1 MEIEKL
7 LRSPNIAEEMDSEE
21 LSSLGFK
28 LFDEVNLDLTS
39 RLEWEER
46 NEKAN
51 KLALQVVD
59 KKTFPWPGASN
70 VKFPLITI
78 AAMQYHS
85 RAYPSLISNNEVV
98 KCKVYGKDDDGEM
111 HKRADRI
118 SRHMTY
124 QVMEEDEGWEE
135 NTDKTLLVQSI
146 AGTAIK
152 KSYFDPIKG
161 HNVSELVLPNDFI
174 VNYYTKSIPE
184 SPRVTQRILLSSNE
198 LHERQVRGVF
208 LKITDDTQPTQTQQ
222 SMLTQAR
229 EDAQG
234 VHVQSVDPD
243 TPYEFFEIHCWI
255 DLDEDG
261 YKEPYIVYLRRDT
274 GKIYRIVARYFD
286 DSIEYRDGK
295 IVRINPE
302 QYFTK
307 YGFIPSPDGGF
318 YDLGF
323 GTLLGPLNDSINTVV
338 NQLIDAG
345 TMSNTGG
352 GFLGRGVKI
361 KGGDYTFKPQEW
373 KRVDSTGDD
382 LRANIFPL
390 PVREPSGVLFQL
402 LQLLINYGERIA
414 GATDIMTGVSPG
426 QNTPAE
432 TSRNV
437 VEQGMKV
444 FNGIYKRT
452 WRAMKEEFQKLYR
465 LNQLYLPAEPIEFEY
480 NNELSFVLP
489 DDYNMDMKL
498 VKPAADPNVVSD
510 SQRLMQAQA
519 VVQMATTTPG
529 FNMYEVQKRYLDA
542 LKVSGIDQ
550 ILPDPKGPNAIPP
563 APNPKMVIEQMKT
576 QERQMNHQLKFKLGM
591 MKLMQEAELTQAKIT
606 ELQAKAVLELEK
618 ADGVKNGHAIAMIE
632 AQIGAK
638 RARMEG
644 IIRSIELMRE
654 IEKEKADDR
663 QGISGMENPP
673 SDTGVSGSY
682 PQG

>member
-1 MEIEKL
+1 
-7 LRSPNIAEEMDSEE
+7 MDSEE
-21 LSSLGFK
+21 LSSLGFR
-28 LFDEVNLDLTS
+28 LMDEINLDLTS
-39 RLEWEER
+39 RLDWEER
-46 NEKAN
+46 NEKAS
-51 KLALQVVD
+51 KLALQVVER
-59 KKTFPWPGASN
+59 KTFPWPGASN

-85 RAYPSLISNNEVV
+85 RAYPALISNNEVV

-135 NTDKTLLVQSI
+135 NTDKTLLVQAI

-152 KSYFDPIKG
+152 KSYFDPVKG

-174 VNYYTKSIPE
+174 VNYYTKSIAE
-184 SPRVTQRILLSSNE
+184 SPRVSHRILLSSND

-208 LKITDDTQPTQTQQ
+208 LKVEDEVQPSLPNV
-222 SMLTQAR
+222 SMLTQAK

-234 VHVQSVDPD
+234 VRQQSGDPD
-243 TPYEFFEIHCWI
+243 TPYEFFETHFWH
-255 DLDEDG
+255 DFDEDG
-261 YKEPYIVYLRRDT
+261 YKEPYIAYIRRDT
-274 GKIYRIVARYFD
+274 GKIYRIVARYFE
-286 DSIEYRDGK
+286 DSIEYHNGE
-295 IVRINPE
+295 IIRIKPE

-307 YGFIPSPDGGF
+307 YGFVPSPDGGF

-323 GTLLGPLNDSINTVV
+323 GVLLGPTNDSVNTIV

-345 TMSNTGG
+345 TMSVTGG

-361 KGGDYTFKPQEW
+361 KGGDYTFKPHEW

-390 PVREPSGVLFQL
+390 PIREPNGVSFQL

-414 GATDIMTGVSPG
+414 GATDMMTGVSPG

-465 LNQLYLPAEPIEFEY
+465 LNQLYLPSEPVEFEY
-480 NNELSFVLP
+480 NNELQFVLP
-489 DDYNMDMKL
+489 DDYSMDMKL

-510 SQRLMQAQA
+510 SQRQMQAQA
-519 VVQMATTTPG
+519 VLQLAQSSGG

-542 LKVSGIDQ
+542 LKVNAIDQ
-550 ILPDPKGPNAIPP
+550 ILPDPKGPNAIKPGP
-563 APNPKMVIEQMKT
+563 SEKMQIEKMKND
-576 QERQMNHQLKFKLGM
+576 ERQMNHQLKFKLGIA
-591 MKLMQEAELTQAKIT
+591 KLMQEAELQQAKIT
-606 ELQAKAVLELEK
+606 ELQAKAVLELEQ
-618 ADGVKNGHAIAMIE
+618 ADGVQSGHAIAMLE

-638 RARMEG
+638 RAHVDG
-644 IIRSIELMRE
+644 IIKSIEMMQNLD
-654 IEKEKADDR
+654 KESSNDGAR
-663 QGISGMENPP
+663 VQGMEELPRN
-673 SDTGVSGSY
+673 
-682 PQG
+682 

>member
-1 MEIEKL
+1 MKIEEL
-7 LRSPNIAEEMDSEE
+7 LRSPNIAEDMDSEE
-21 LSSLGFK
+21 LSSLGFR
-28 LFDEVNLDLTS
+28 LMDEINLDLTS
-39 RLEWEER
+39 RLDWEER
-46 NEKAN
+46 NERAS
-51 KLALQVVD
+51 KLALQVVE

-85 RAYPSLISNNEVV
+85 RAYPALISNNEVV

-152 KSYFDPIKG
+152 KSYFDPVRG
-161 HNVSELVLPNDFI
+161 HNVSELVLPNDFV
-174 VNYYTKSIPE
+174 VNYYTKSIAE
-184 SPRVTQRILLSSNE
+184 SPRVSHRILLSSND
-198 LHERQVRGVF
+198 LHERQIRGVF
-208 LKITDDTQPTQTQQ
+208 LKVEDEVQPSLPNV
-222 SMLTQAR
+222 SMLTQAK

-234 VHVQSVDPD
+234 VRQQSGDPD
-243 TPYEFFEIHCWI
+243 TPYEFFETHFWH
-255 DLDEDG
+255 DFDEDG
-261 YKEPYIVYLRRDT
+261 YKEPYIAYIRRDT
-274 GKIYRIVARYFD
+274 GKIYRIVARYFE
-286 DSIEYRDGK
+286 DSIEYHNGE
-295 IVRINPE
+295 IIRIKPE

-307 YGFIPSPDGGF
+307 YGFVPSPDGGF

-323 GTLLGPLNDSINTVV
+323 GVLLGPTNDSVNTIV

-345 TMSNTGG
+345 TMSVTGG

-361 KGGDYTFKPQEW
+361 KGGDYTFKPHEW

-390 PVREPSGVLFQL
+390 PIREPNGVSFQL

-414 GATDIMTGVSPG
+414 GATDMMTGVSPG

-465 LNQLYLPAEPIEFEY
+465 LNQLYLPSEPVEFEY
-480 NNELSFVLP
+480 NNELQFVLP
-489 DDYNMDMKL
+489 DDYSMDMKL

-510 SQRLMQAQA
+510 SQRQMQAQA
-519 VVQMATTTPG
+519 VLQLAQSSGG

-542 LKVSGIDQ
+542 LKVNAIDQ
-550 ILPDPKGPNAIPP
+550 ILPDPKGPNAI
-563 APNPKMVIEQMKT
+563 
-576 QERQMNHQLKFKLGM
+576 KLS
-591 MKLMQEAELTQAKIT
+591 LI
-606 ELQAKAVLELEK
+606 
-618 ADGVKNGHAIAMIE
+618 HI
-632 AQIGAK
+632 
-638 RARMEG
+638 
-644 IIRSIELMRE
+644 
-654 IEKEKADDR
+654 
-663 QGISGMENPP
+663 
-673 SDTGVSGSY
+673 
-682 PQG
+682 

>member
-1 MEIEKL
+1 MKIEEL
-7 LRSPNIAEEMDSEE
+7 LRSPNIAEDMDSEE
-21 LSSLGFK
+21 LSSLGFR
-28 LFDEVNLDLTS
+28 LMDEINLDLTS
-39 RLEWEER
+39 RLDWEER
-46 NEKAN
+46 NEKAS
-51 KLALQVVD
+51 KLALQVVER
-59 KKTFPWPGASN
+59 KTFPWPGASN

-85 RAYPSLISNNEVV
+85 RAYPALISNNEVV

-135 NTDKTLLVQSI
+135 NTDKTLLVQAI

-152 KSYFDPIKG
+152 KSYFDPVKG

-174 VNYYTKSIPE
+174 VNYYTKSIAE
-184 SPRVTQRILLSSNE
+184 SPRVSHRILLSSND

-208 LKITDDTQPTQTQQ
+208 LKVEDEVQPSLPNV
-222 SMLTQAR
+222 SMLTQAK

-234 VHVQSVDPD
+234 VRQQSGDPD
-243 TPYEFFEIHCWI
+243 TPYEFFETHFWH
-255 DLDEDG
+255 DFDEDG
-261 YKEPYIVYLRRDT
+261 YKEPYIAYIRRDT
-274 GKIYRIVARYFD
+274 GKIYRIVARYFE
-286 DSIEYRDGK
+286 DSIEYHNGE
-295 IVRINPE
+295 IIRIKPE

-307 YGFIPSPDGGF
+307 YGFVPSPDGGF

-323 GTLLGPLNDSINTVV
+323 GVLLGPTNDSVNTIV

-345 TMSNTGG
+345 TMSVTGG

-361 KGGDYTFKPQEW
+361 KGGDYTFKPHEW

-390 PVREPSGVLFQL
+390 PIREPNGVSFQL

-414 GATDIMTGVSPG
+414 GATDMMTGVSPG

-465 LNQLYLPAEPIEFEY
+465 LNQLYLPSEPIEFEY
-480 NNELSFVLP
+480 NNELQFVLP
-489 DDYNMDMKL
+489 DDYSMDMKL

-510 SQRLMQAQA
+510 SQRQMQAQA
-519 VVQMATTTPG
+519 VLQLAQSSGG

-542 LKVSGIDQ
+542 LKVNAIDQ
-550 ILPDPKGPNAIPP
+550 ILPDPKGPNAIKPGP
-563 APNPKMVIEQMKT
+563 SEKMQIEKMKND
-576 QERQMNHQLKFKLGM
+576 ERQMNHQLKFKLGIA
-591 MKLMQEAELTQAKIT
+591 KLMQEAELQQAKIT
-606 ELQAKAVLELEK
+606 ELQAKAVLELEQ
-618 ADGVKNGHAIAMIE
+618 ADGVQSGHAIAMLE

-638 RARMEG
+638 RAHVDG
-644 IIRSIELMRE
+644 IIKSIEMMQNLD
-654 IEKEKADDR
+654 KESSNDGA
-663 QGISGMENPP
+663 GIQGMEELPRN
-673 SDTGVSGSY
+673 
-682 PQG
+682 

>member
-1 MEIEKL
+1 MKIEEL
-7 LRSPNIAEEMDSEE
+7 LRSPNIAEDMDSEE
-21 LSSLGFK
+21 LSSLGFR
-28 LFDEVNLDLTS
+28 LMDEINLDLTS
-39 RLEWEER
+39 RLDWEER
-46 NEKAN
+46 NEKAS
-51 KLALQVVD
+51 KLALQVVER
-59 KKTFPWPGASN
+59 KTFPWPGASN

-85 RAYPSLISNNEVV
+85 RAYPALISNNEVV

-135 NTDKTLLVQSI
+135 NTDKTLLVQAI

-152 KSYFDPIKG
+152 KSYFDPVKG
-161 HNVSELVLPNDFI
+161 HNVSELVLPNDFV
-174 VNYYTKSIPE
+174 VNYYTKSIAE
-184 SPRVTQRILLSSNE
+184 SPRVSHRILLSSND

-208 LKITDDTQPTQTQQ
+208 LKVEDEVQPSLPNV
-222 SMLTQAR
+222 SMLTQAK

-234 VHVQSVDPD
+234 VRQQSGDPD
-243 TPYEFFEIHCWI
+243 TPYEFFETHFWH
-255 DLDEDG
+255 DFDEDG
-261 YKEPYIVYLRRDT
+261 YKEPYIAYIRRDT
-274 GKIYRIVARYFD
+274 GKIYRIVARYFE
-286 DSIEYRDGK
+286 DSIEYHNGE
-295 IVRINPE
+295 IIRIKPE

-307 YGFIPSPDGGF
+307 YGFVPSPDGGF

-323 GTLLGPLNDSINTVV
+323 GVLLGPTNDSVNTIV

-345 TMSNTGG
+345 TMSVTGG

-361 KGGDYTFKPQEW
+361 KGGDYTFKPHEW

-390 PVREPSGVLFQL
+390 PIREPNGVSFQL

-414 GATDIMTGVSPG
+414 GATDMMTGVSPG

-465 LNQLYLPAEPIEFEY
+465 LNQLYLPSEPVEFEY
-480 NNELSFVLP
+480 NNELQFVLP
-489 DDYNMDMKL
+489 DDYSMDMKL

-510 SQRLMQAQA
+510 SQRQMQAQA
-519 VVQMATTTPG
+519 VLQLAQSSGG

-542 LKVSGIDQ
+542 LKVNAIDQ
-550 ILPDPKGPNAIPP
+550 ILPDPKGPNAIKPGP
-563 APNPKMVIEQMKT
+563 SEKMQIEKMKND
-576 QERQMNHQLKFKLGM
+576 ERQMNHQLKFKLGIA
-591 MKLMQEAELTQAKIT
+591 KLMQEAELQQAKIT
-606 ELQAKAVLELEK
+606 ELQAKAVLELEQ
-618 ADGVKNGHAIAMIE
+618 ADGVKSGHAIAMLE

-638 RARMEG
+638 RAHVDG
-644 IIRSIELMRE
+644 IIKSIEMMQNL
-654 IEKEKADDR
+654 EKEASNDGA
-663 QGISGMENPP
+663 GIQGMENIPRN
-673 SDTGVSGSY
+673 
-682 PQG
+682 

>member
-1 MEIEKL
+1 MKIEEL
-7 LRSPNIAEEMDSEE
+7 LRSPNIAEMMDDEE
-21 LSSLGFK
+21 LSSLGQVMMN
-28 LFDEVNLDLTS
+28 DINLDLNS
-39 RLEWEER
+39 RIEWEER
-46 NEKAN
+46 NERAN
-51 KLALQVVD
+51 KLALQVVE

-85 RAYPSLISNNEVV
+85 RAYPALISNNEVV

-135 NTDKTLLVQSI
+135 NTDKTLLVQAIS
-146 AGTAIK
+146 GTAIK
-152 KSYFDPIKG
+152 KSYFDPVKG
-161 HNVSELVLPNDFI
+161 HNVSELVLPNDFV

-184 SPRVTQRILLSSNE
+184 SPRVSHRILLSSND
-198 LHERQVRGVF
+198 LHERQVRGLF
-208 LKITDDTQPTQTQQ
+208 LKINDEPLPTTPAQ
-222 SMLTQAR
+222 SMLINAR

-234 VHVQSVDPD
+234 VRMPTGDPD
-243 TPYEFFEIHCWI
+243 TPFEFFETHFWH
-255 DLDEDG
+255 DFDEDG
-261 YKEPYIVYLRRDT
+261 YKEPYIAYIRRDT
-274 GKIYRIVARYFD
+274 SKIYRIVARYFE
-286 DSIEYRDGK
+286 DSIEYHNGE
-295 IVRINPE
+295 IIRIKPE

-307 YGFIPSPDGGF
+307 YGFVPSPDGGF
-318 YDLGF
+318 YDLGY
-323 GTLLGPLNDSINTVV
+323 GVLLGPTNDSVNTIV

-345 TMSNTGG
+345 TMSVTGG

-361 KGGDYTFKPQEW
+361 KGGDYSFKPHEW

-390 PVREPSGVLFQL
+390 PIRDPNGVSFQL

-432 TSRNV
+432 TSRNTM
-437 VEQGMKV
+437 EQGMKV

-465 LNQLYLPAEPIEFEY
+465 LNQLYLPSEPVEFEY

-489 DDYNMDMKL
+489 DDYSMDMKL

-510 SQRLMQAQA
+510 SQRQMQAQA
-519 VVQMATTTPG
+519 VLQLATSTGG

-542 LKVSGIDQ
+542 LKVSAIDQ
-550 ILPDPKGPNAIPP
+550 ILPDPKGPNAIKPGP
-563 APNPKMVIEQMKT
+563 SEKMQIEKMKND
-576 QERQMNHQLKFKLGM
+576 ERQMNHQLRFKLGIA
-591 MKLMQEAELTQAKIT
+591 KLMQEAELQQAKIT
-606 ELQAKAVLELEK
+606 ELQAKAVLELEQ
-618 ADGVKNGHAIAMIE
+618 ADGVKSGHAIAMLE

-638 RARMEG
+638 RAHVDG
-644 IIRSIELMRE
+644 ILKSIEMMINL
-654 IEKEKADDR
+654 EKEA
-663 QGISGMENPP
+663 SNAPTGMGTMEIAGSNP
-673 SDTGVSGSY
+673 GVL
-682 PQG
+682 

>member
-1 MEIEKL
+1 MKIEEL
-7 LRSPNIAEEMDSEE
+7 LRSPNIAEDMDSEE
-21 LSSLGFK
+21 LSSLGFR
-28 LFDEVNLDLTS
+28 LMDEINLDLTS
-39 RLEWEER
+39 RLDWEER
-46 NEKAN
+46 NERAS
-51 KLALQVVD
+51 KLALQVVE

-85 RAYPSLISNNEVV
+85 RAYPALISNNEVV

-135 NTDKTLLVQSI
+135 NTDKTLLVQAI

-152 KSYFDPIKG
+152 KSYFDPVRG
-161 HNVSELVLPNDFI
+161 HNVSELVLPNDFV
-174 VNYYTKSIPE
+174 VNYYTKSIAE
-184 SPRVTQRILLSSNE
+184 SPRVSHRILLSSND

-208 LKITDDTQPTQTQQ
+208 LKVEDEVQPSLPNV
-222 SMLTQAR
+222 SMLTQAK

-234 VHVQSVDPD
+234 VRQQSGDPD
-243 TPYEFFEIHCWI
+243 TPYEFFETHFWH
-255 DLDEDG
+255 DFDEDG
-261 YKEPYIVYLRRDT
+261 YKEPYIAYIRRDT
-274 GKIYRIVARYFD
+274 GKIYRIVARYFE
-286 DSIEYRDGK
+286 DSIEYHNGE
-295 IVRINPE
+295 IIRIKPE

-307 YGFIPSPDGGF
+307 YGFVPSPDGGF

-323 GTLLGPLNDSINTVV
+323 GVLLGPTNDSVNTIV

-345 TMSNTGG
+345 TMSVTGG

-361 KGGDYTFKPQEW
+361 KGGDYTFKPHEW

-390 PVREPSGVLFQL
+390 PIREPNGVSFQL

-414 GATDIMTGVSPG
+414 GATDMMTGVSPG

-465 LNQLYLPAEPIEFEY
+465 LNQLYLPSEPVEFEY
-480 NNELSFVLP
+480 NNELQFVLP
-489 DDYNMDMKL
+489 DDYSMDMKL

-510 SQRLMQAQA
+510 SQRQMQAQA
-519 VVQMATTTPG
+519 VLQLAQSSGG

-542 LKVSGIDQ
+542 LKVNAIDQ
-550 ILPDPKGPNAIPP
+550 ILPDPKGPNAIKPGP
-563 APNPKMVIEQMKT
+563 SEKMQIEKMKND
-576 QERQMNHQLKFKLGM
+576 ERQMNHQLRFKLGIA
-591 MKLMQEAELTQAKIT
+591 KLMQEAELQQAKIT
-606 ELQAKAVLELEK
+606 ELQAKAVLELEQ
-618 ADGVKNGHAIAMIE
+618 ADGVQSGHAIAMLE

-638 RARMEG
+638 RAHVDG
-644 IIRSIELMRE
+644 IIKSIEMMQNLD
-654 IEKEKADDR
+654 KESNNDGA
-663 QGISGMENPP
+663 GIQGMENVPRN
-673 SDTGVSGSY
+673 
-682 PQG
+682 

>member
-1 MEIEKL
+1 MKIEEL
-7 LRSPNIAEEMDSEE
+7 LRSPNIAEDMDSEE
-21 LSSLGFK
+21 LSSLGFR
-28 LFDEVNLDLTS
+28 LMDEINLDLTS
-39 RLEWEER
+39 RLDWEER
-46 NEKAN
+46 NERAS
-51 KLALQVVD
+51 KLALQVVE

-85 RAYPSLISNNEVV
+85 RAYPALISNNEVV

-135 NTDKTLLVQSI
+135 NTDKTLLVQAI

-152 KSYFDPIKG
+152 KSYFDPVKG
-161 HNVSELVLPNDFI
+161 HNVSELVLPNDFV
-174 VNYYTKSIPE
+174 VNYYTKSIAE
-184 SPRVTQRILLSSNE
+184 SPRVSHRILLSSND

-208 LKITDDTQPTQTQQ
+208 LKVEDEVQPSLPNV
-222 SMLTQAR
+222 SMLTQAK

-234 VHVQSVDPD
+234 VRQQSGDPD
-243 TPYEFFEIHCWI
+243 TPYEFFETHFWH
-255 DLDEDG
+255 DFDEDG
-261 YKEPYIVYLRRDT
+261 YKEPYIAYIRRDT
-274 GKIYRIVARYFD
+274 GKIYRIVARYFE
-286 DSIEYRDGK
+286 DSIEYHNGE
-295 IVRINPE
+295 IIRIKPE

-307 YGFIPSPDGGF
+307 YGFVPSPDGGF

-323 GTLLGPLNDSINTVV
+323 GVLLGPTNDSVNTIV

-345 TMSNTGG
+345 TMSVTGG

-361 KGGDYTFKPQEW
+361 KGGDYTFKPHEW

-390 PVREPSGVLFQL
+390 PIREPNGVSFQL

-414 GATDIMTGVSPG
+414 GATDMMTGVSPG

-465 LNQLYLPAEPIEFEY
+465 LNQLYLPSEPVEFEY
-480 NNELSFVLP
+480 NNELQFVLP
-489 DDYNMDMKL
+489 DDYSMDMKL

-510 SQRLMQAQA
+510 SQRQMQAQA
-519 VVQMATTTPG
+519 VLQLAQSSG
-529 FNMYEVQKRYLDA
+529 GYNMYEVQKRYLDA
-542 LKVSGIDQ
+542 LKVNAIDQ
-550 ILPDPKGPNAIPP
+550 IFPDPKGPNAIKPGP
-563 APNPKMVIEQMKT
+563 SEKMQIEKMKND
-576 QERQMNHQLKFKLGM
+576 ERQMNHQLRFKLGIA
-591 MKLMQEAELTQAKIT
+591 KLMQEAELQQAKIT
-606 ELQAKAVLELEK
+606 ELQAKAVLELEQ
-618 ADGVKNGHAIAMIE
+618 ADGVKSGHAIAMLE

-638 RARMEG
+638 RAHVDG
-644 IIRSIELMRE
+644 IIKSIEMMQNLD
-654 IEKEKADDR
+654 KESNNDGA
-663 QGISGMENPP
+663 GIQGMEV
-673 SDTGVSGSY
+673 VSRN
-682 PQG
+682 

>member
-1 MEIEKL
+1 
-7 LRSPNIAEEMDSEE
+7 MDSEE
-21 LSSLGFK
+21 LSSLGFR
-28 LFDEVNLDLTS
+28 LMDEINLDLTS
-39 RLEWEER
+39 RLDWEER
-46 NEKAN
+46 NERAS
-51 KLALQVVD
+51 KLALQVVE

-85 RAYPSLISNNEVV
+85 RAYPALISNNEVV

-135 NTDKTLLVQSI
+135 NTDKTLLVQAI

-152 KSYFDPIKG
+152 KSYFDPVRG
-161 HNVSELVLPNDFI
+161 HNVSELVLPNDFV
-174 VNYYTKSIPE
+174 VNYYTKSIAE
-184 SPRVTQRILLSSNE
+184 SPRVSHRILLSSND

-208 LKITDDTQPTQTQQ
+208 LKVEDEVQPSLPNV
-222 SMLTQAR
+222 SMLTQAK

-234 VHVQSVDPD
+234 VRQQSGDPD
-243 TPYEFFEIHCWI
+243 TPYEFFETHFWH
-255 DLDEDG
+255 DFDEDG
-261 YKEPYIVYLRRDT
+261 YKEPYIAYIRRDT
-274 GKIYRIVARYFD
+274 GKIYRIVARYFE
-286 DSIEYRDGK
+286 DSIEYHNGE
-295 IVRINPE
+295 IIRIKPE

-307 YGFIPSPDGGF
+307 YGFVPSPDGGF

-323 GTLLGPLNDSINTVV
+323 GVLLGPTNDSVNTIV

-345 TMSNTGG
+345 TMSVTGG

-361 KGGDYTFKPQEW
+361 KGGDYTFKPHEW

-390 PVREPSGVLFQL
+390 PIREPNGVSFQL

-414 GATDIMTGVSPG
+414 GATDMMTGVSPG

-465 LNQLYLPAEPIEFEY
+465 LNQLYLPSEPVEFEY
-480 NNELSFVLP
+480 NNELQFVLP
-489 DDYNMDMKL
+489 DDYSMDMKL

-510 SQRLMQAQA
+510 SQRQMQAQA
-519 VVQMATTTPG
+519 VLQLAQSSGG

-542 LKVSGIDQ
+542 LKVNAIDQ
-550 ILPDPKGPNAIPP
+550 ILPDPKGPNAIKPGP
-563 APNPKMVIEQMKT
+563 SEKMQIEKMKND
-576 QERQMNHQLKFKLGM
+576 ERQMNHQLKFKLGIA
-591 MKLMQEAELTQAKIT
+591 KLMQEAELQQAKIT
-606 ELQAKAVLELEK
+606 ELQAKAVLELEQ
-618 ADGVKNGHAIAMIE
+618 ADGVKSGHAIAMLE

-638 RARMEG
+638 RAHVDG
-644 IIRSIELMRE
+644 IIKSIEMMQNLD
-654 IEKEKADDR
+654 KESNNDGAG
-663 QGISGMENPP
+663 QMQEMP
-673 SDTGVSGSY
+673 S
-682 PQG
+682 P

>member
-1 MEIEKL
+1 MKIEEL
-7 LRSPNIAEEMDSEE
+7 LRSPNIADMMDDDA
-21 LSSLGFK
+21 LSSLGQT
-28 LFDEVNLDLTS
+28 LMNDITLDLNS
-39 RLEWEER
+39 RIEWEER
-46 NEKAN
+46 NEKAS
-51 KLALQVVD
+51 KLALQVVER
-59 KKTFPWPGASN
+59 KTFPWPGASN

-85 RAYPSLISNNEVV
+85 RAYPALISNNNVV

-111 HKRADRI
+111 HKRAERI

-135 NTDKTLLVQSI
+135 NTDRTLLVQAI

-152 KSYFDPIKG
+152 KSYFDPVKG

-174 VNYYTKSIPE
+174 VNYYTKSIAE
-184 SPRVTQRILLSSNE
+184 SPRVSQRILLSSND
-198 LHERQVRGVF
+198 LHERQVRGLF
-208 LKITDDTQPTQTQQ
+208 CEYDDQPPPSTPNQ
-222 SMLTQAR
+222 SMLTNAR

-234 VHVQSVDPD
+234 VRMPTGDPD
-243 TPYEFFEIHCWI
+243 APYEFFETHFWH
-255 DLDEDG
+255 DFDEDG
-261 YKEPYIVYLRRDT
+261 YKEPYIAYIRRDT
-274 GKIYRIVARYFD
+274 SKIYRIVARYFE
-286 DSIEYRDGK
+286 DSIEYHNGE
-295 IVRINPE
+295 IIRIKPE

-307 YGFIPSPDGGF
+307 YGFVPSPDGGF

-323 GTLLGPLNDSINTVV
+323 GVLLGPTNDSVNTIV

-345 TMSNTGG
+345 TMSVTGG

-361 KGGDYTFKPQEW
+361 KGGDYSFKPHEW

-390 PVREPSGVLFQL
+390 PIREPNAVSFQL
-402 LQLLINYGERIA
+402 LNLLINYGERIA
-414 GATDIMTGVSPG
+414 GATDMMTGVSPG

-465 LNQLYLPAEPIEFEY
+465 LNQLYLPSEPVEFEY
-480 NNELSFVLP
+480 NNELQFVLP
-489 DDYNMDMKL
+489 DDYAMDMKL

-510 SQRLMQAQA
+510 SQRQMQAQA
-519 VVQMATTTPG
+519 VLQLAQSSGG

-542 LKVSGIDQ
+542 LKVNGIDQ
-550 ILPDPKGPNAIPP
+550 ILPDPKGPNAIKPGP
-563 APNPKMVIEQMKT
+563 SEKMQIEQMKNE
-576 QERQMNHQLKFKLGM
+576 ERAMNHQLKFKLGIA
-591 MKLMQEAELTQAKIT
+591 KLMQEAELQQAKIT
-606 ELQAKAVLELEK
+606 ELQAKAVLELEQ
-618 ADGVKNGHAIAMIE
+618 ADGVKSGHAIAMLE

-638 RARMEG
+638 REHVNG
-644 IIRSIELMRE
+644 ILKSIEMMTNL
-654 IEKEKADDR
+654 EKEASNDGAR
-663 QGISGMENPP
+663 VSGMEELPRN
-673 SDTGVSGSY
+673 
-682 PQG
+682 

>member
-1 MEIEKL
+1 
-7 LRSPNIAEEMDSEE
+7 MDSEE
-21 LSSLGFK
+21 LSSLGFR
-28 LFDEVNLDLTS
+28 LMDEINLDLTS
-39 RLEWEER
+39 RLDWEER
-46 NEKAN
+46 NEKAS
-51 KLALQVVD
+51 KLALQVVER
-59 KKTFPWPGASN
+59 KTFPWPGASN

-85 RAYPSLISNNEVV
+85 RAYPALISNNEVV

-135 NTDKTLLVQSI
+135 NTDKTLLVQAI

-152 KSYFDPIKG
+152 KSYFDPVKG
-161 HNVSELVLPNDFI
+161 HNVSELVLPNDFV
-174 VNYYTKSIPE
+174 VNYYTKSIAE
-184 SPRVTQRILLSSNE
+184 SPRVSHRILLSSND

-208 LKITDDTQPTQTQQ
+208 LKVEDEVQPSLPNV
-222 SMLTQAR
+222 SMLTQAK

-234 VHVQSVDPD
+234 VRQQSGDPD
-243 TPYEFFEIHCWI
+243 TPYEFFETHFWH
-255 DLDEDG
+255 DFDEDG
-261 YKEPYIVYLRRDT
+261 YKEPYIAYIRRDT
-274 GKIYRIVARYFD
+274 GKIYRIVARYFE
-286 DSIEYRDGK
+286 DSIEYHNGK
-295 IVRINPE
+295 IIRIKPE

-307 YGFIPSPDGGF
+307 YGFVPSPDGGF

-323 GTLLGPLNDSINTVV
+323 GVLLGPTNDSVNTIV

-345 TMSNTGG
+345 TMSVTGG

-361 KGGDYTFKPQEW
+361 KGGDYTFKPHEW

-390 PVREPSGVLFQL
+390 PIREPNGVSFQL

-414 GATDIMTGVSPG
+414 GATDMMTGVSPG

-465 LNQLYLPAEPIEFEY
+465 LNQLYLPSEPVEFEY
-480 NNELSFVLP
+480 NNELQFVLP
-489 DDYNMDMKL
+489 DDYSMDMKL

-510 SQRLMQAQA
+510 SQRQMQAQA
-519 VVQMATTTPG
+519 VLQLAQSSGG

-542 LKVSGIDQ
+542 LKVNAIDQ
-550 ILPDPKGPNAIPP
+550 ILPDPKGPNAIKPGP
-563 APNPKMVIEQMKT
+563 SEKMQIEKMKND
-576 QERQMNHQLKFKLGM
+576 ERQMNHQLKFKLGIA
-591 MKLMQEAELTQAKIT
+591 KLMQEAELQQAKIT
-606 ELQAKAVLELEK
+606 ELQAKAVLELEQ
-618 ADGVKNGHAIAMIE
+618 ADGVQSGHAIAMLE

-638 RARMEG
+638 RAHVDG
-644 IIRSIELMRE
+644 IIKSIEMMQNLD
-654 IEKEKADDR
+654 KESSNDGA
-663 QGISGMENPP
+663 GIQGMEELPRN
-673 SDTGVSGSY
+673 
-682 PQG
+682 

>member
-1 MEIEKL
+1 MKIEEL
-7 LRSPNIAEEMDSEE
+7 LRSPNIAEDMDSEE

-28 LFDEVNLDLTS
+28 LMDEINLDLTS

-46 NEKAN
+46 NEKAS
-51 KLALQVVD
+51 KLALQVVER
-59 KKTFPWPGASN
+59 KTFPWPGASN

-85 RAYPSLISNNEVV
+85 RAYPALISNNDVV

-135 NTDKTLLVQSI
+135 NTDKTLLVQAI

-152 KSYFDPIKG
+152 KSYFDPVKG
-161 HNVSELVLPNDFI
+161 HNVSELVLPNDFV
-174 VNYYTKSIPE
+174 VNYYTKSIAE
-184 SPRVTQRILLSSNE
+184 SPRVSHRILLSSND

-208 LKITDDTQPTQTQQ
+208 LKVEDEVPPSYPAQ
-222 SMLTQAR
+222 SMLTQAK
-229 EDAQG
+229 EDSQG
-234 VHVQSVDPD
+234 VRQQSGDPD
-243 TPYEFFEIHCWI
+243 TPYEFFETHFWH
-255 DLDEDG
+255 DFDEDG
-261 YKEPYIVYLRRDT
+261 YKEPYIAYIRRDT
-274 GKIYRIVARYFD
+274 GKIYRIVARYFE
-286 DSIEYRDGK
+286 DSIEYHNGE
-295 IVRINPE
+295 IIRIKPE

-307 YGFIPSPDGGF
+307 YGFVPSPDGGF

-323 GTLLGPLNDSINTVV
+323 GVLLGPTNDSVNTIV

-345 TMSNTGG
+345 TMSVTGG

-361 KGGDYTFKPQEW
+361 KGGDYSFKPHEW

-390 PVREPSGVLFQL
+390 PVREPSGVSFQL

-432 TSRNV
+432 TSRNTM
-437 VEQGMKV
+437 EQGMKV

-465 LNQLYLPAEPIEFEY
+465 LNKLYLPSEPVEFEY
-480 NNELSFVLP
+480 NNELQFVLP
-489 DDYNMDMKL
+489 DDYSMDMKL

-510 SQRLMQAQA
+510 SQRQMQAQA
-519 VVQMATTTPG
+519 VLQLAQTTGG
-529 FNMYEVQKRYLDA
+529 FNMYEVQKRYLDS
-542 LKVSGIDQ
+542 LKVTAIDQ
-550 ILPDPKGPNAIPP
+550 ILPDPKGPNAIKPGP
-563 APNPKMVIEQMKT
+563 SEKMQIEKMKNE
-576 QERQMNHQLKFKLGM
+576 ERAMNHQLKFKLGIA
-591 MKLMQEAELTQAKIT
+591 KLMQEAELQQAKIT
-606 ELQAKAVLELEK
+606 ELQAKAVLELEQ
-618 ADGVKNGHAIAMIE
+618 ADGVKSGHAIAMLE

-638 RARMEG
+638 RAHVDG
-644 IIRSIELMRE
+644 IIKSIEMMTNL
-654 IEKEKADDR
+654 EKEASN
-663 QGISGMENPP
+663 GTAGMGAMENA
-673 SDTGVSGSY
+673 GSNSAVL
-682 PQG
+682 

>member
-1 MEIEKL
+1 
-7 LRSPNIAEEMDSEE
+7 MDSEE
-21 LSSLGFK
+21 LSSLGFR
-28 LFDEVNLDLTS
+28 LMEEINLDLTS
-39 RLEWEER
+39 RLDWEER
-46 NEKAN
+46 NEKAS
-51 KLALQVVD
+51 KLALQVVER
-59 KKTFPWPGASN
+59 KTFPWPGASN

-85 RAYPSLISNNEVV
+85 RAYPALISNNEVV

-135 NTDKTLLVQSI
+135 NTDKTLLVQAI

-152 KSYFDPIKG
+152 KSYFDPVKG
-161 HNVSELVLPNDFI
+161 HNVSELVLPNDFV
-174 VNYYTKSIPE
+174 VNYYTKSIAE
-184 SPRVTQRILLSSNE
+184 SPRVSHRILLSSND

-208 LKITDDTQPTQTQQ
+208 LKVEDEVQPSLPNV
-222 SMLTQAR
+222 SMLTQAK

-234 VHVQSVDPD
+234 VRQQSGDPD
-243 TPYEFFEIHCWI
+243 TPYEFFETHFWH
-255 DLDEDG
+255 DFDEDG
-261 YKEPYIVYLRRDT
+261 YKEPYIAYIRRDT
-274 GKIYRIVARYFD
+274 GKIYRIVARYFE
-286 DSIEYRDGK
+286 DSIEYHNGE
-295 IVRINPE
+295 IIRIKPE

-307 YGFIPSPDGGF
+307 YGFVPSPDGGF

-323 GTLLGPLNDSINTVV
+323 GVLLGPTNDSVNTIV

-345 TMSNTGG
+345 TMSVTGG

-361 KGGDYTFKPQEW
+361 KGGDYTFKPHEW

-390 PVREPSGVLFQL
+390 PIREPNGVSFQL

-414 GATDIMTGVSPG
+414 GATDMMTGVSPG

-465 LNQLYLPAEPIEFEY
+465 LNQLYLPSEPVEFEY

-489 DDYNMDMKL
+489 DDYSMDMKL

-510 SQRLMQAQA
+510 SQRQMQAQA
-519 VVQMATTTPG
+519 VLQLAQSSGG

-542 LKVSGIDQ
+542 LKVSAIDQ
-550 ILPDPKGPNAIPP
+550 ILPDPKGPNAIKPGP
-563 APNPKMVIEQMKT
+563 SEKMQIEQMKN
-576 QERQMNHQLKFKLGM
+576 QERAMNHQLKFKLGIA
-591 MKLMQEAELTQAKIT
+591 KLMQEAELQQAKIT
-606 ELQAKAVLELEK
+606 ELQAKAVLELEQ
-618 ADGVKNGHAIAMIE
+618 ADGVKSGHAIAMLE

-638 RARMEG
+638 RAHVDG
-644 IIRSIELMRE
+644 IIKSIEMMQNL
-654 IEKEKADDR
+654 EKEASNDGAR
-663 QGISGMENPP
+663 IQGMEELPRN
-673 SDTGVSGSY
+673 
-682 PQG
+682 

>member
-1 MEIEKL
+1 MKIEEL
-7 LRSPNIAEEMDSEE
+7 LRSPNIAEMMDDEE
-21 LSSLGFK
+21 LSSLGQVMMN
-28 LFDEVNLDLTS
+28 DINLDLNS
-39 RLEWEER
+39 RIEWEER
-46 NEKAN
+46 NEKAS
-51 KLALQVVD
+51 KLALQVVER
-59 KKTFPWPGASN
+59 KTFPWPGASN

-85 RAYPSLISNNEVV
+85 RAYPALISNNEVV

-135 NTDKTLLVQSI
+135 NTDKTLLVQAI

-152 KSYFDPIKG
+152 KSYFDPVKG
-161 HNVSELVLPNDFI
+161 HNVSELVLPNDFV

-184 SPRVTQRILLSSNE
+184 SPRVSHRILLSSND
-198 LHERQVRGVF
+198 LHERQVRGLF
-208 LKITDDTQPTQTQQ
+208 LKIDDEPPPSTPNQ
-222 SMLTQAR
+222 SMLTNAK

-234 VHVQSVDPD
+234 VRMPTGDPD
-243 TPYEFFEIHCWI
+243 TPYEFFETHFWH
-255 DLDEDG
+255 DFDEDG
-261 YKEPYIVYLRRDT
+261 YKEPYIAYIRRDT
-274 GKIYRIVARYFD
+274 SKIYRIVARYFE
-286 DSIEYRDGK
+286 DSIEYYNGE
-295 IVRINPE
+295 IIRIKPE

-307 YGFIPSPDGGF
+307 YGFVPSPDGGF

-323 GTLLGPLNDSINTVV
+323 GVLLGPTNDSVNTIV

-345 TMSNTGG
+345 TMSVTGG

-361 KGGDYTFKPQEW
+361 KGGDYSFKPHEW

-390 PVREPSGVLFQL
+390 PIREPNGVSFQL

-414 GATDIMTGVSPG
+414 GATDMMTGVSPG

-465 LNQLYLPAEPIEFEY
+465 LNQLYLPSEPVEFEY
-480 NNELSFVLP
+480 NNELQFVLP
-489 DDYNMDMKL
+489 DDYSMDMKL

-510 SQRLMQAQA
+510 SQRQMQAQA
-519 VVQMATTTPG
+519 VLQLAQSSGG

-542 LKVSGIDQ
+542 LKVNAIDQ
-550 ILPDPKGPNAIPP
+550 ILPDPKGPNAIKPGP
-563 APNPKMVIEQMKT
+563 SEKMQIEKMKND
-576 QERQMNHQLKFKLGM
+576 ERQMNHQLKFKLGIA
-591 MKLMQEAELTQAKIT
+591 KLMQQAELEQAKIT
-606 ELQAKAVLELEK
+606 ELQAKAVLELEQ
-618 ADGVKNGHAIAMIE
+618 ADGVKSGHAIAMLE

-638 RARMEG
+638 RAHVDG
-644 IIRSIELMRE
+644 IIKSIEMMQNL
-654 IEKEKADDR
+654 EKEANNDGER
-663 QGISGMENPP
+663 IQ
-673 SDTGVSGSY
+673 
-682 PQG
+682 

>member
-1 MEIEKL
+1 MKIEEL
-7 LRSPNIAEEMDSEE
+7 LRSPNIAEMMDDEE
-21 LSSLGFK
+21 LSSLGQVMMN
-28 LFDEVNLDLTS
+28 DINLDLNS
-39 RLEWEER
+39 RIEWEER
-46 NEKAN
+46 NERAN
-51 KLALQVVD
+51 KLALQVVE

-85 RAYPSLISNNEVV
+85 RAYPALISNNEVV

-111 HKRADRI
+111 HKRADRV

-135 NTDKTLLVQSI
+135 NTDKTLLVQAIS
-146 AGTAIK
+146 GTAIK
-152 KSYFDPIKG
+152 KSYFDPVKG
-161 HNVSELVLPNDFI
+161 HNVSELVLPNDFV

-184 SPRVTQRILLSSNE
+184 SPRVSHRILLSSND
-198 LHERQVRGVF
+198 LHERQVRGLF
-208 LKITDDTQPTQTQQ
+208 LKIEDEPPPTTPNQ
-222 SMLTQAR
+222 SMLTNAR

-234 VHVQSVDPD
+234 VRMPTGDPD
-243 TPYEFFEIHCWI
+243 TPYEFFETHFWH
-255 DLDEDG
+255 DFDEDG
-261 YKEPYIVYLRRDT
+261 YKEPYIAYIRRDT
-274 GKIYRIVARYFD
+274 SKIYRIVARYFE
-286 DSIEYRDGK
+286 DSIEYHNGE
-295 IVRINPE
+295 IIRIKPE

-307 YGFIPSPDGGF
+307 YGFVPSPDGGF
-318 YDLGF
+318 YDLGY
-323 GTLLGPLNDSINTVV
+323 GVLLGPTNDSVNTIV

-345 TMSNTGG
+345 TMSVTGG

-361 KGGDYTFKPQEW
+361 KGGDYTFKPHEW

-390 PVREPSGVLFQL
+390 PIREPNGVSFQL

-432 TSRNV
+432 TSRNT

-465 LNQLYLPAEPIEFEY
+465 LNQLYLPSEPVEFEY
-480 NNELSFVLP
+480 NSELSFVLP
-489 DDYNMDMKL
+489 DDYAMDMKL

-510 SQRLMQAQA
+510 SQRQMQAQA
-519 VVQMATTTPG
+519 VLQLATSTGG

-542 LKVSGIDQ
+542 LKVSAIDQ
-550 ILPDPKGPNAIPP
+550 ILPDPKGPNAIKPGP
-563 APNPKMVIEQMKT
+563 SEKMQIEKMKND
-576 QERQMNHQLKFKLGM
+576 ERQMNHQLRFKLGIA
-591 MKLMQEAELTQAKIT
+591 KLMQEAELQQAKIT
-606 ELQAKAVLELEK
+606 ELQAKAVLELEQ
-618 ADGVKNGHAIAMIE
+618 ADGVKSGHAIAMLE

-638 RARMEG
+638 RAHVDG
-644 IIRSIELMRE
+644 IIKSIEMMQNL
-654 IEKEKADDR
+654 EKEASNDGA
-663 QGISGMENPP
+663 GIQGMENIPRN
-673 SDTGVSGSY
+673 
-682 PQG
+682 

>member
-1 MEIEKL
+1 MKIEEL
-7 LRSPNIAEEMDSEE
+7 LRSPNIAEDMDSEE
-21 LSSLGFK
+21 LSSLGFR
-28 LFDEVNLDLTS
+28 LMDEINLDLTS
-39 RLEWEER
+39 RLDWEER
-46 NEKAN
+46 NERAS
-51 KLALQVVD
+51 KLALQVVE

-85 RAYPSLISNNEVV
+85 RAYPALISNNEVV

-135 NTDKTLLVQSI
+135 NTDKTLLVQAI

-152 KSYFDPIKG
+152 KSYFDPVRG
-161 HNVSELVLPNDFI
+161 HNVSELVLPNDFV
-174 VNYYTKSIPE
+174 VNYYTKSIAE
-184 SPRVTQRILLSSNE
+184 SPRVSHRILLSSND

-208 LKITDDTQPTQTQQ
+208 LKVEDEVQPSLPNV
-222 SMLTQAR
+222 SMLTQAK

-234 VHVQSVDPD
+234 VRQQSGDPD
-243 TPYEFFEIHCWI
+243 TPYEFFETHFWH
-255 DLDEDG
+255 DFDEDG
-261 YKEPYIVYLRRDT
+261 YKEPYIAYIRRDT
-274 GKIYRIVARYFD
+274 GKIYRIVARYFE
-286 DSIEYRDGK
+286 DSIEYHNGE
-295 IVRINPE
+295 IIRIKPE

-307 YGFIPSPDGGF
+307 YGFVPSPDGGF

-323 GTLLGPLNDSINTVV
+323 GVLLGPTNDSVNTIV

-345 TMSNTGG
+345 TMSVTGG

-361 KGGDYTFKPQEW
+361 KGGDYTFKPHEW

-390 PVREPSGVLFQL
+390 PIREPNGVSFQL

-414 GATDIMTGVSPG
+414 GATDMMTGVSPG

-465 LNQLYLPAEPIEFEY
+465 LNQLYLPSEPVEFEY
-480 NNELSFVLP
+480 NNELQFVLP
-489 DDYNMDMKL
+489 DDYSMDMKL

-510 SQRLMQAQA
+510 SQRQMQAQA
-519 VVQMATTTPG
+519 VLQLAQSSGG

-542 LKVSGIDQ
+542 LKVNAIDQ
-550 ILPDPKGPNAIPP
+550 ILPDPKGPNAIKPGP
-563 APNPKMVIEQMKT
+563 SEKMQIEKMKND
-576 QERQMNHQLKFKLGM
+576 ERQMNHQLRFKLGIA
-591 MKLMQEAELTQAKIT
+591 KLMQEAELQQAKIT
-606 ELQAKAVLELEK
+606 ELQAKAVLELEQ
-618 ADGVKNGHAIAMIE
+618 ADGVQSGHAIAMLE

-638 RARMEG
+638 RAHVDG
-644 IIRSIELMRE
+644 IIKSIEMMQNLD
-654 IEKEKADDR
+654 KETSNDGAG
-663 QGISGMENPP
+663 QMQEMP
-673 SDTGVSGSY
+673 S
-682 PQG
+682 P

>member
-1 MEIEKL
+1 MKIEEL
-7 LRSPNIAEEMDSEE
+7 LRSPNIAEDMDSEE
-21 LSSLGFK
+21 LSSLGFR
-28 LFDEVNLDLTS
+28 LMDEINLDLTS
-39 RLEWEER
+39 RLDWEER
-46 NEKAN
+46 NEKAS
-51 KLALQVVD
+51 KLALQVVER
-59 KKTFPWPGASN
+59 KTFPWPGASN

-85 RAYPSLISNNEVV
+85 RAYPALISNNEVV

-135 NTDKTLLVQSI
+135 NTDKTLLVQAI

-152 KSYFDPIKG
+152 KSYFDPVKG
-161 HNVSELVLPNDFI
+161 HNVSELVLPNDFV
-174 VNYYTKSIPE
+174 VNYYTKSIAE
-184 SPRVTQRILLSSNE
+184 SPRVSHRILLSSND

-208 LKITDDTQPTQTQQ
+208 LKVEDEVQPSLPNV
-222 SMLTQAR
+222 SMLTQAK

-234 VHVQSVDPD
+234 VRQQSGDPD
-243 TPYEFFEIHCWI
+243 TPYEFFETHFWH
-255 DLDEDG
+255 DFDEDG
-261 YKEPYIVYLRRDT
+261 YKEPYIAYIRRDT
-274 GKIYRIVARYFD
+274 GKIYRIVARYFE
-286 DSIEYRDGK
+286 DSIEYHNGE
-295 IVRINPE
+295 IIRIKPE

-307 YGFIPSPDGGF
+307 YGFVPSPDGGF

-323 GTLLGPLNDSINTVV
+323 GVLLGPTNDSVNTIV

-345 TMSNTGG
+345 TMSVTGG

-361 KGGDYTFKPQEW
+361 KGGDYTFKPHEW

-390 PVREPSGVLFQL
+390 PIREPNGVSFQL

-414 GATDIMTGVSPG
+414 GATDMMTGVSPG

-465 LNQLYLPAEPIEFEY
+465 LNQLYLPSEPVEFEY
-480 NNELSFVLP
+480 NNELQFVLP
-489 DDYNMDMKL
+489 DDYSMDMKL

-510 SQRLMQAQA
+510 SQRQMQAQA
-519 VVQMATTTPG
+519 VLQLAQSSGG

-542 LKVSGIDQ
+542 LKVNAIDQ
-550 ILPDPKGPNAIPP
+550 ILPDPKGPNAIKPGP
-563 APNPKMVIEQMKT
+563 SEKMQIEKMKND
-576 QERQMNHQLKFKLGM
+576 ERQMNHQLRFKLGIA
-591 MKLMQEAELTQAKIT
+591 KLMQEAELQQAKIT
-606 ELQAKAVLELEK
+606 ELQAKAVLELEQ
-618 ADGVKNGHAIAMIE
+618 ADGVQSGHAIAMLE

-638 RARMEG
+638 RAHVDG
-644 IIRSIELMRE
+644 IIKSIEMMQNLD
-654 IEKEKADDR
+654 KESSNDGA
-663 QGISGMENPP
+663 GIQGMEELPRN
-673 SDTGVSGSY
+673 
-682 PQG
+682 

>member
-1 MEIEKL
+1 MKIEEL
-7 LRSPNIAEEMDSEE
+7 LRSPNIAEMMDDDA
-21 LSSLGFK
+21 LSSLGFT
-28 LFDEVNLDLTS
+28 LMNDINLDLTS

-51 KLALQVVD
+51 KLALQVVER
-59 KKTFPWPGASN
+59 KTFPWPGASN

-85 RAYPSLISNNEVV
+85 RAYPALISNNEVV

-111 HKRADRI
+111 HKRADRV

-135 NTDKTLLVQSI
+135 NTDKTLLVQAIS
-146 AGTAIK
+146 GTAIK
-152 KSYFDPIKG
+152 KSYFDPVKG

-174 VNYYTKSIPE
+174 VNYYTKSIAE
-184 SPRVTQRILLSSNE
+184 SPRVSHRILFTSND
-198 LHERQVRGVF
+198 LHERQVRGLF
-208 LKITDDTQPTQTQQ
+208 LKLDDQPPPSTPQQ
-222 SMLTQAR
+222 SMLTNAM

-234 VHVQSVDPD
+234 VRMPTGDPD
-243 TPYEFFEIHCWI
+243 TPYEFFETHFWH
-255 DLDEDG
+255 DFDEDG
-261 YKEPYIVYLRRDT
+261 YKEPYIAYIRRDT
-274 GKIYRIVARYFD
+274 GKIYRIVARYFE
-286 DSIEYRDGK
+286 DSIEYHNGE
-295 IVRINPE
+295 IIRIKPE

-307 YGFIPSPDGGF
+307 YGFVPSPDGGF

-323 GTLLGPLNDSINTVV
+323 GVLLGPTNDSVNTIV

-345 TMSNTGG
+345 TMSVTGG

-361 KGGDYTFKPQEW
+361 KGGDYSFKPHEW

-390 PVREPSGVLFQL
+390 PVREPNAVSFQL

-432 TSRNV
+432 TSRNT

-465 LNQLYLPAEPIEFEY
+465 LNQLYLPSEPVEFEY

-489 DDYNMDMKL
+489 DDYSMDMKL

-510 SQRLMQAQA
+510 SQRQMQAQA
-519 VVQMATTTPG
+519 VLQLAQTTPG
-529 FNMYEVQKRYLDA
+529 FNMYEVQKRYLDS
-542 LKVSGIDQ
+542 LKVYAIDQ
-550 ILPDPKGPNAIPP
+550 VLPDPKGPNAIKPGP
-563 APNPKMVIEQMKT
+563 SEKMQIEQMKN
-576 QERQMNHQLKFKLGM
+576 QERQMNHQLKFKLGIA
-591 MKLMQEAELTQAKIT
+591 KLMQEAELQQAKIT
-606 ELQAKAVLELEK
+606 ELQAKAVLELEQ
-618 ADGVKNGHAIAMIE
+618 ADGVKSGHAIAMLE

-638 RARMEG
+638 RAHVDG
-644 IIRSIELMRE
+644 ILKSIEMMTNLERE
-654 IEKEKADDR
+654 ASNDTA
-663 QGISGMENPP
+663 GMAGVASPP
-673 SDTGVSGSY
+673 RN
-682 PQG
+682 

>member
-1 MEIEKL
+1 MKIEEL
-7 LRSPNIAEEMDSEE
+7 LRSPNIAEMMDDEE
-21 LSSLGFK
+21 LSSLGQVMMN
-28 LFDEVNLDLTS
+28 DINLDLNS
-39 RLEWEER
+39 RIEWEER
-46 NEKAN
+46 NERAN
-51 KLALQVVD
+51 KLALQVVE

-85 RAYPSLISNNEVV
+85 RAYPALISNNEVV

-135 NTDKTLLVQSI
+135 NTDKTLLVQAIS
-146 AGTAIK
+146 GTAIK
-152 KSYFDPIKG
+152 KSYFDPVKG
-161 HNVSELVLPNDFI
+161 HNVSELVLPNDFV

-184 SPRVTQRILLSSNE
+184 SPRVSHRILLSSND
-198 LHERQVRGVF
+198 LHERQVRGLF
-208 LKITDDTQPTQTQQ
+208 LKINDEPPPTTPAQ
-222 SMLTQAR
+222 SMLTNAR

-234 VHVQSVDPD
+234 VRMPTGDPD
-243 TPYEFFEIHCWI
+243 TPFEFFETHFWH
-255 DLDEDG
+255 DFDEDG
-261 YKEPYIVYLRRDT
+261 YKEPYIAYIRRDT
-274 GKIYRIVARYFD
+274 SKIYRIVARYFE
-286 DSIEYRDGK
+286 DSIEYHNGE
-295 IVRINPE
+295 IIRIKPE

-307 YGFIPSPDGGF
+307 YGFVPSPDGGF
-318 YDLGF
+318 YDLGY
-323 GTLLGPLNDSINTVV
+323 GVLLGPTNDSVNTIV

-345 TMSNTGG
+345 TMSVTGG

-361 KGGDYTFKPQEW
+361 KGGDYSFKPHEW

-390 PVREPSGVLFQL
+390 PIRDPNGVSFQL

-432 TSRNV
+432 TSRNTM
-437 VEQGMKV
+437 EQGMKV

-465 LNQLYLPAEPIEFEY
+465 LNQLYLPSEPVEFEY

-489 DDYNMDMKL
+489 DDYSMDMKL

-510 SQRLMQAQA
+510 SQRQMQAQA
-519 VVQMATTTPG
+519 VLQLATSTGG

-542 LKVSGIDQ
+542 LKVSAIDQ
-550 ILPDPKGPNAIPP
+550 ILPDPKGPNAIKPGP
-563 APNPKMVIEQMKT
+563 SEKMQIEKMKND
-576 QERQMNHQLKFKLGM
+576 ERQMNHQLRFKLGIA
-591 MKLMQEAELTQAKIT
+591 KLMQEAELQQAKIT
-606 ELQAKAVLELEK
+606 ELQAKAVLELEQ
-618 ADGVKNGHAIAMIE
+618 ADGVKSGHAIAMLE

-638 RARMEG
+638 RAHVDG
-644 IIRSIELMRE
+644 ILKSIEMMIHL
-654 IEKEKADDR
+654 EKEA
-663 QGISGMENPP
+663 SNAPTGMGTMESAGSNP
-673 SDTGVSGSY
+673 GVL
-682 PQG
+682 

>member
-1 MEIEKL
+1 MKIEEL
-7 LRSPNIAEEMDSEE
+7 LRSPNIAEMMDDEE
-21 LSSLGFK
+21 LSSLGQVMMN
-28 LFDEVNLDLTS
+28 DITLDLNS
-39 RLEWEER
+39 RIEWEER
-46 NEKAN
+46 NERAN
-51 KLALQVVD
+51 KLALQVVE

-85 RAYPSLISNNEVV
+85 RAYPALISNNEVV

-135 NTDKTLLVQSI
+135 NTDKTLLVQAIS
-146 AGTAIK
+146 GTAIK
-152 KSYFDPIKG
+152 KSYFDPVKG
-161 HNVSELVLPNDFI
+161 HNVSELVLPNDFV

-184 SPRVTQRILLSSNE
+184 SPRVSHRILLSSND
-198 LHERQVRGVF
+198 LHERQVRGLF
-208 LKITDDTQPTQTQQ
+208 LKIDDEPPPTTPAQ
-222 SMLTQAR
+222 SMLTNAR

-234 VHVQSVDPD
+234 VRMPTGDPD
-243 TPYEFFEIHCWI
+243 TPYEFFETHFWH
-255 DLDEDG
+255 DFDEDG
-261 YKEPYIVYLRRDT
+261 YKEPYIAYIRRDT
-274 GKIYRIVARYFD
+274 SKIYRIVARYFE
-286 DSIEYRDGK
+286 DSIEYHNGE
-295 IVRINPE
+295 IIRIKPE

-307 YGFIPSPDGGF
+307 YGFVPSPDGGF

-323 GTLLGPLNDSINTVV
+323 GVLLGPTNDSVNTIV

-345 TMSNTGG
+345 TMSVTGG

-361 KGGDYTFKPQEW
+361 KGGDYSFKPHEW

-390 PVREPSGVLFQL
+390 PIREPNGVSFQL

-414 GATDIMTGVSPG
+414 GATDMMTGVSPG

-465 LNQLYLPAEPIEFEY
+465 LNQLYLPSEPVEFEY
-480 NNELSFVLP
+480 NNELQFVLP
-489 DDYNMDMKL
+489 DDYSMDMKL

-510 SQRLMQAQA
+510 SQRQMQAQA
-519 VVQMATTTPG
+519 VLQLAQSSGG

-542 LKVSGIDQ
+542 LKVNAIDQ
-550 ILPDPKGPNAIPP
+550 ILPDPKGPNAIKPGP
-563 APNPKMVIEQMKT
+563 SEKMQIEAMKNK
-576 QERQMNHQLKFKLGM
+576 ERETNHQLKFKLGIA
-591 MKLMQEAELTQAKIT
+591 KLMQEAELQQAKIT
-606 ELQAKAVLELEK
+606 ELQAKAVLELEQ
-618 ADGVKNGHAIAMIE
+618 ADGVKSGHAIAMLE

-638 RARMEG
+638 RAHVDG
-644 IIRSIELMRE
+644 IIKSIEMMQSLTEEASGAKSSMSE
-654 IEKEKADDR
+654 M
-663 QGISGMENPP
+663 QGS
-673 SDTGVSGSY
+673 
-682 PQG
+682 QG

>member
-1 MEIEKL
+1 MKIEEL
-7 LRSPNIAEEMDSEE
+7 LRSPNIAEDMDSEE
-21 LSSLGFK
+21 LSSLGFR
-28 LFDEVNLDLTS
+28 LMDEINLDLTS
-39 RLEWEER
+39 RLDWEER
-46 NEKAN
+46 NEKAS
-51 KLALQVVD
+51 KLALQVVER
-59 KKTFPWPGASN
+59 KTFPWPGASN

-85 RAYPSLISNNEVV
+85 RAYPALISNNEVV

-135 NTDKTLLVQSI
+135 NTDKTLLVQAI

-152 KSYFDPIKG
+152 KSYFDPVKG
-161 HNVSELVLPNDFI
+161 HNVSELVLPNDFV
-174 VNYYTKSIPE
+174 VNYYTKSIAE
-184 SPRVTQRILLSSNE
+184 SPRVSHRILLSSND

-208 LKITDDTQPTQTQQ
+208 LKVEDEVQPSLPNV
-222 SMLTQAR
+222 SMLTQAK

-234 VHVQSVDPD
+234 VRQQSGDPD
-243 TPYEFFEIHCWI
+243 TPYEFFETHFWH
-255 DLDEDG
+255 DFDEDG
-261 YKEPYIVYLRRDT
+261 YKEPYIAYIRRDT
-274 GKIYRIVARYFD
+274 GKIYRIVARYFE
-286 DSIEYRDGK
+286 DSIEYHNGE
-295 IVRINPE
+295 IIRIKPE

-307 YGFIPSPDGGF
+307 YGFVPSPDGGF

-323 GTLLGPLNDSINTVV
+323 GVLLGPTNDSVNTIV

-345 TMSNTGG
+345 TMSVTGG

-361 KGGDYTFKPQEW
+361 KGGDYTFKPHEW

-390 PVREPSGVLFQL
+390 PIREPNGVSFQL

-414 GATDIMTGVSPG
+414 GATDMMTGVSPG

-465 LNQLYLPAEPIEFEY
+465 LNQLYLPSEPVEFEY
-480 NNELSFVLP
+480 NNELQFVLP
-489 DDYNMDMKL
+489 DDYSMDMKL

-510 SQRLMQAQA
+510 SQRQMQAQA
-519 VVQMATTTPG
+519 VLQLAQSSGG

-542 LKVSGIDQ
+542 LKVNAIDQ
-550 ILPDPKGPNAIPP
+550 ILPDPKGPNAIKPGP
-563 APNPKMVIEQMKT
+563 SEKMQIEKMKND
-576 QERQMNHQLKFKLGM
+576 ERQMNHQLKFKLGIA
-591 MKLMQEAELTQAKIT
+591 KLMQEAELQQAKIT
-606 ELQAKAVLELEK
+606 ELQAKAVLELEQ
-618 ADGVKNGHAIAMIE
+618 ADGVQSGHAIAMLE

-638 RARMEG
+638 RAHVDG
-644 IIRSIELMRE
+644 IIKSIEMMQNLD
-654 IEKEKADDR
+654 KESSNDGAR
-663 QGISGMENPP
+663 VQGMEELPRN
-673 SDTGVSGSY
+673 
-682 PQG
+682 

>member
-1 MEIEKL
+1 MKIEEL
-7 LRSPNIAEEMDSEE
+7 LRSHNIAEDMDSEE
-21 LSSLGFK
+21 LSSLGFR
-28 LFDEVNLDLTS
+28 LMDEINLDLTS
-39 RLEWEER
+39 RLDWEER
-46 NEKAN
+46 NEKAS
-51 KLALQVVD
+51 KLALQVVER
-59 KKTFPWPGASN
+59 KTFPWPGASN

-85 RAYPSLISNNEVV
+85 RAYPALISNNEVV

-135 NTDKTLLVQSI
+135 NTDKTLLVQAI

-152 KSYFDPIKG
+152 KSYFDPVKG
-161 HNVSELVLPNDFI
+161 HNVSELVLPNDFV
-174 VNYYTKSIPE
+174 VNYYTKSIAE
-184 SPRVTQRILLSSNE
+184 SPRVSHRILLSSND

-208 LKITDDTQPTQTQQ
+208 LKVEDEVQPSLPNV
-222 SMLTQAR
+222 SMLTQAK

-234 VHVQSVDPD
+234 VRQQSGDPD
-243 TPYEFFEIHCWI
+243 TPYEFFETHFWH
-255 DLDEDG
+255 DFDEDG
-261 YKEPYIVYLRRDT
+261 YKEPYIAYIRRDT
-274 GKIYRIVARYFD
+274 GKIYRIVARYFE
-286 DSIEYRDGK
+286 DSIEYHNGE
-295 IVRINPE
+295 IIRIKPE

-307 YGFIPSPDGGF
+307 YGFVPSPDGGF

-323 GTLLGPLNDSINTVV
+323 GVLLGPTNDSVNTIV

-345 TMSNTGG
+345 TMSVTGG

-361 KGGDYTFKPQEW
+361 KGGDYTFKPHEW

-390 PVREPSGVLFQL
+390 PIREPNGVSFQL

-414 GATDIMTGVSPG
+414 GATDMMTGVSPG

-465 LNQLYLPAEPIEFEY
+465 LNQLYLPSEPVEFEY
-480 NNELSFVLP
+480 NNELQFVLP
-489 DDYNMDMKL
+489 DDYSMDMKL

-510 SQRLMQAQA
+510 SQRQMQAQA
-519 VVQMATTTPG
+519 VLQLAQSSGG

-542 LKVSGIDQ
+542 LKVNAIDQ
-550 ILPDPKGPNAIPP
+550 ILPDPKGPNAIKPGP
-563 APNPKMVIEQMKT
+563 SEKMQIEKMKND
-576 QERQMNHQLKFKLGM
+576 ERQMNHQLRFKLGIA
-591 MKLMQEAELTQAKIT
+591 KLMQEAELQQAKIT
-606 ELQAKAVLELEK
+606 ELQAKAVLELEQ
-618 ADGVKNGHAIAMIE
+618 ADGVQSGHAIAMLE

-638 RARMEG
+638 RAHVDG
-644 IIRSIELMRE
+644 IIKSIEMMQNLD
-654 IEKEKADDR
+654 KESSNDGA
-663 QGISGMENPP
+663 GIQGMEELPRN
-673 SDTGVSGSY
+673 
-682 PQG
+682 

>member
-1 MEIEKL
+1 
-7 LRSPNIAEEMDSEE
+7 MDSEE
-21 LSSLGFK
+21 LSSLGFR
-28 LFDEVNLDLTS
+28 LMDEINLDLTS
-39 RLEWEER
+39 RLDWEER
-46 NEKAN
+46 NERAS
-51 KLALQVVD
+51 KLALQVVE

-85 RAYPSLISNNEVV
+85 RAYPALISNNEVV

-135 NTDKTLLVQSI
+135 NTDKTLLVQAI

-152 KSYFDPIKG
+152 KSYFDPVRG
-161 HNVSELVLPNDFI
+161 HNVSELVLPNDFV
-174 VNYYTKSIPE
+174 VNYYTKSIAE
-184 SPRVTQRILLSSNE
+184 SPRVSHRILLSSND

-208 LKITDDTQPTQTQQ
+208 LKVEDEVQPSLPNV
-222 SMLTQAR
+222 SMLTQAK

-234 VHVQSVDPD
+234 VRQQSGDPD
-243 TPYEFFEIHCWI
+243 TPYEFFETHFWH
-255 DLDEDG
+255 DFDEDG
-261 YKEPYIVYLRRDT
+261 YKEPYIAYIRRDT
-274 GKIYRIVARYFD
+274 GKIYRIVARYFE
-286 DSIEYRDGK
+286 DSIEYHNGE
-295 IVRINPE
+295 IIRIKPE

-307 YGFIPSPDGGF
+307 YGFVPSPDGGF

-323 GTLLGPLNDSINTVV
+323 GVLLGPTNDSVNTIV

-345 TMSNTGG
+345 TMSVTGG

-361 KGGDYTFKPQEW
+361 KGGDYTFKPHEW

-390 PVREPSGVLFQL
+390 PIREPNGVSFQL

-414 GATDIMTGVSPG
+414 GATDMMTGVSPG

-465 LNQLYLPAEPIEFEY
+465 LNQLYLPSEPVEFEY
-480 NNELSFVLP
+480 NNELQFVLP
-489 DDYNMDMKL
+489 DDYSMDMKL

-510 SQRLMQAQA
+510 SQRQMQAQA
-519 VVQMATTTPG
+519 VLQLAQSSGG

-542 LKVSGIDQ
+542 LKVNAIDQ
-550 ILPDPKGPNAIPP
+550 ILPDPKGPNAIKPGP
-563 APNPKMVIEQMKT
+563 SEKMQIEKMKND
-576 QERQMNHQLKFKLGM
+576 ERQMNHQLRFKLGIA
-591 MKLMQEAELTQAKIT
+591 KLMQEAELQQAKIT
-606 ELQAKAVLELEK
+606 ELQAKAVLELEQ
-618 ADGVKNGHAIAMIE
+618 ADGVQSGHAIAMLE

-638 RARMEG
+638 RAHVDG
-644 IIRSIELMRE
+644 IIKSIEMMQNLD
-654 IEKEKADDR
+654 KESNNDGA
-663 QGISGMENPP
+663 GIQGMEV
-673 SDTGVSGSY
+673 VSRN
-682 PQG
+682 

>member
-1 MEIEKL
+1 MKIEEL
-7 LRSPNIAEEMDSEE
+7 LRSPNIAEMMDDEE
-21 LSSLGFK
+21 LSSLGQVMMN
-28 LFDEVNLDLTS
+28 DINLDLNS
-39 RLEWEER
+39 RIEWEER
-46 NEKAN
+46 NERAN
-51 KLALQVVD
+51 KLALQVVE

-85 RAYPSLISNNEVV
+85 RAYPALISNNEVV

-111 HKRADRI
+111 HKRADRV

-135 NTDKTLLVQSI
+135 NTDKTLLVQAIS
-146 AGTAIK
+146 GTAIK
-152 KSYFDPIKG
+152 KSYFDPVKG
-161 HNVSELVLPNDFI
+161 HNVSELVLPNDFV

-184 SPRVTQRILLSSNE
+184 SPRVSHRILLSSND
-198 LHERQVRGVF
+198 LHERQVRGLF
-208 LKITDDTQPTQTQQ
+208 LKIEDEPPPTTPNQ
-222 SMLTQAR
+222 SMLTNAR

-234 VHVQSVDPD
+234 VRMPTGDPD
-243 TPYEFFEIHCWI
+243 TPYEFFETHFWH
-255 DLDEDG
+255 DFDEDG
-261 YKEPYIVYLRRDT
+261 YKEPYIAYIRRDT
-274 GKIYRIVARYFD
+274 SKIYRIVARYFE
-286 DSIEYRDGK
+286 DSIEYHNGE
-295 IVRINPE
+295 IIRIKPE

-307 YGFIPSPDGGF
+307 YGFVPSPDGGF
-318 YDLGF
+318 YDLGY
-323 GTLLGPLNDSINTVV
+323 GVLLGPTNDSVNTIV

-345 TMSNTGG
+345 TMSVTGG

-361 KGGDYTFKPQEW
+361 KGGDYTFKPHEW

-390 PVREPSGVLFQL
+390 PIREPNQVSYQL

-432 TSRNV
+432 TSRNT

-465 LNQLYLPAEPIEFEY
+465 LNQLYLPSEPVEFEY
-480 NNELSFVLP
+480 NSELSFVLP
-489 DDYNMDMKL
+489 DDYAMDMKL

-510 SQRLMQAQA
+510 SQRQMQAQA
-519 VVQMATTTPG
+519 VLQLATSTGG

-542 LKVSGIDQ
+542 LKVSAIDQ
-550 ILPDPKGPNAIPP
+550 ILPDPKGPNAIKPGP
-563 APNPKMVIEQMKT
+563 SEKMQIEKMKND
-576 QERQMNHQLKFKLGM
+576 ERQMNHQLRFKLGIA
-591 MKLMQEAELTQAKIT
+591 KLMQEAELQQAKIT
-606 ELQAKAVLELEK
+606 ELQAKAVLELEQ
-618 ADGVKNGHAIAMIE
+618 ADGVKSGHAIAMLE

-638 RARMEG
+638 RAHVDG
-644 IIRSIELMRE
+644 ILKSIEMMNNL
-654 IEKEKADDR
+654 EKEASNDGER
-663 QGISGMENPP
+663 IQGMEELPRN
-673 SDTGVSGSY
+673 
-682 PQG
+682 

>member
-1 MEIEKL
+1 
-7 LRSPNIAEEMDSEE
+7 MDDEE
-21 LSSLGFK
+21 LSSLGQVMMN
-28 LFDEVNLDLTS
+28 DINLDLNS
-39 RLEWEER
+39 RIEWEER
-46 NEKAN
+46 NERAN
-51 KLALQVVD
+51 KLALQVVE

-85 RAYPSLISNNEVV
+85 RAYPALISNNEVV

-135 NTDKTLLVQSI
+135 NTDKTLLVQAIS
-146 AGTAIK
+146 GTAIK
-152 KSYFDPIKG
+152 KSYFDPVKG
-161 HNVSELVLPNDFI
+161 HNVSELVLPNDFV

-184 SPRVTQRILLSSNE
+184 SPRVSHRILLSSND
-198 LHERQVRGVF
+198 LHERQVRGLF
-208 LKITDDTQPTQTQQ
+208 LKINDEPLPTTPAQ
-222 SMLTQAR
+222 SMLINAR

-234 VHVQSVDPD
+234 VRMPTGDPD
-243 TPYEFFEIHCWI
+243 TPFEFFETHFWH
-255 DLDEDG
+255 DFDEDG
-261 YKEPYIVYLRRDT
+261 YKEPYIAYIRRDT
-274 GKIYRIVARYFD
+274 SKIYRIVARYFE
-286 DSIEYRDGK
+286 DSIEYHNGE
-295 IVRINPE
+295 IIRIKPE

-307 YGFIPSPDGGF
+307 YGFVPSPDGGF
-318 YDLGF
+318 YDLGY
-323 GTLLGPLNDSINTVV
+323 GVLLGPTNDSVNTIV

-345 TMSNTGG
+345 TMSVTGG

-361 KGGDYTFKPQEW
+361 KGGDYSFKPHEW

-390 PVREPSGVLFQL
+390 PIRDPNGVSFQL

-432 TSRNV
+432 TSRNTM
-437 VEQGMKV
+437 EQGMKV

-465 LNQLYLPAEPIEFEY
+465 LNQLYLPSEPVEFEY

-489 DDYNMDMKL
+489 DDYSMDMKL

-510 SQRLMQAQA
+510 SQRQMQAQA
-519 VVQMATTTPG
+519 VLQLATSTGG

-542 LKVSGIDQ
+542 LKVSAIDQ
-550 ILPDPKGPNAIPP
+550 ILPDPKGPNAIKPGP
-563 APNPKMVIEQMKT
+563 SEKMQIEKMKND
-576 QERQMNHQLKFKLGM
+576 ERQMNHQLRFKLGIA
-591 MKLMQEAELTQAKIT
+591 KLMQEAELQQAKIT
-606 ELQAKAVLELEK
+606 ELQAKAVLELEQ
-618 ADGVKNGHAIAMIE
+618 ADGVKSGHAIAMLE

-638 RARMEG
+638 RAHVDG
-644 IIRSIELMRE
+644 ILKSIEMMINL
-654 IEKEKADDR
+654 EKEA
-663 QGISGMENPP
+663 SNAPTGMGTMEIAGSNP
-673 SDTGVSGSY
+673 GVL
-682 PQG
+682 

>member
-1 MEIEKL
+1 MKIEEL
-7 LRSPNIAEEMDSEE
+7 LRSPNIAEMMDDEE
-21 LSSLGFK
+21 LSSLGQVMMN
-28 LFDEVNLDLTS
+28 DINLDLNS
-39 RLEWEER
+39 RIEWEER
-46 NEKAN
+46 NERAN
-51 KLALQVVD
+51 KLALQVVE

-85 RAYPSLISNNEVV
+85 RAYPALISNNEVV

-111 HKRADRI
+111 HKRADRV

-135 NTDKTLLVQSI
+135 NTDKTLLVQAIS
-146 AGTAIK
+146 GTAIK
-152 KSYFDPIKG
+152 KSYFDPVKG
-161 HNVSELVLPNDFI
+161 HNVSELVLPNDFV

-184 SPRVTQRILLSSNE
+184 SPRVSHRILLSSND
-198 LHERQVRGVF
+198 LHERQVRGLF
-208 LKITDDTQPTQTQQ
+208 LKIEDEPPPTTPNQ
-222 SMLTQAR
+222 SMLTNAR

-234 VHVQSVDPD
+234 VRMPTGDPD
-243 TPYEFFEIHCWI
+243 TPYEFFETHFWH
-255 DLDEDG
+255 DFDEDG
-261 YKEPYIVYLRRDT
+261 YKEPYIAYIRRDT
-274 GKIYRIVARYFD
+274 SKIYRIVARYFE
-286 DSIEYRDGK
+286 DSIEYHNGE
-295 IVRINPE
+295 IIRIKPE

-307 YGFIPSPDGGF
+307 YGFVPSPDGGF
-318 YDLGF
+318 YDLGY
-323 GTLLGPLNDSINTVV
+323 GVLLGPTNDSVNTIV

-345 TMSNTGG
+345 TMSVTGG

-361 KGGDYTFKPQEW
+361 KGGDYTFKPHEW

-390 PVREPSGVLFQL
+390 PIREPNQVSYQL

-432 TSRNV
+432 TSRNT

-465 LNQLYLPAEPIEFEY
+465 LNQLYLPSEPVEFEY
-480 NNELSFVLP
+480 NSELSFVLP
-489 DDYNMDMKL
+489 DDYAMDMKL

-510 SQRLMQAQA
+510 SQRQMQAQA
-519 VVQMATTTPG
+519 VLQLATSTGG

-542 LKVSGIDQ
+542 LKVSAIDQ
-550 ILPDPKGPNAIPP
+550 ILPDPKGPNAIKPGP
-563 APNPKMVIEQMKT
+563 SEKMQIEKMKND
-576 QERQMNHQLKFKLGM
+576 ERQMNHQLRFKLGIA
-591 MKLMQEAELTQAKIT
+591 KLMQEAELQQAKIT
-606 ELQAKAVLELEK
+606 ELQAKAVLELEQ
-618 ADGVKNGHAIAMIE
+618 ADGVKSGHAIAMLE

-638 RARMEG
+638 RAHVDG
-644 IIRSIELMRE
+644 IIKSIEMMQNL
-654 IEKEKADDR
+654 EKEASNDGA
-663 QGISGMENPP
+663 GIQGMENIPRN
-673 SDTGVSGSY
+673 
-682 PQG
+682 

>member
-1 MEIEKL
+1 
-7 LRSPNIAEEMDSEE
+7 MDDEE
-21 LSSLGFK
+21 LSSLGQVMMN
-28 LFDEVNLDLTS
+28 DITLDLNS
-39 RLEWEER
+39 RIEWEER
-46 NEKAN
+46 NERAN
-51 KLALQVVD
+51 KLALQVVE

-85 RAYPSLISNNEVV
+85 RAYPALISNNEVV

-135 NTDKTLLVQSI
+135 NTDKTLLVQAIS
-146 AGTAIK
+146 GTAIK
-152 KSYFDPIKG
+152 KSYFDPVKG
-161 HNVSELVLPNDFI
+161 HNVSELVLPNDFV

-184 SPRVTQRILLSSNE
+184 SPRVSHRILLSSND
-198 LHERQVRGVF
+198 LHERQVRGLF
-208 LKITDDTQPTQTQQ
+208 LKIDDEPPPTTPAQ
-222 SMLTQAR
+222 SMLTNAR

-234 VHVQSVDPD
+234 VRMPTGDPD
-243 TPYEFFEIHCWI
+243 TPYEFFETHFWH
-255 DLDEDG
+255 DFDEDG
-261 YKEPYIVYLRRDT
+261 YKEPFIAYIRRDT
-274 GKIYRIVARYFD
+274 SKIYRIVARYFE
-286 DSIEYRDGK
+286 DSIEYHNGE
-295 IVRINPE
+295 IIRIKPE

-307 YGFIPSPDGGF
+307 YGFVPSPDGGF

-323 GTLLGPLNDSINTVV
+323 GVLLGPTNDSVNTIV

-345 TMSNTGG
+345 TMSVTGG

-361 KGGDYTFKPQEW
+361 KGGDYSFKPHEW

-390 PVREPSGVLFQL
+390 PIREPNGVSFQL

-414 GATDIMTGVSPG
+414 GATDMMTGVSPG

-465 LNQLYLPAEPIEFEY
+465 LNQLYLPSEPVEFEY
-480 NNELSFVLP
+480 NNELQFVLP
-489 DDYNMDMKL
+489 DDYSMDMKL

-510 SQRLMQAQA
+510 SQRQMQAQA
-519 VVQMATTTPG
+519 VLQLAQSSGG

-542 LKVSGIDQ
+542 LKVSAIDQ
-550 ILPDPKGPNAIPP
+550 ILPDPKGPNAIKPGP
-563 APNPKMVIEQMKT
+563 SEKMQIEKMKND
-576 QERQMNHQLKFKLGM
+576 ERQMNHQLKFKLGIA
-591 MKLMQEAELTQAKIT
+591 KLMQQAELEQAKIT
-606 ELQAKAVLELEK
+606 ELQAKAVLELEQ
-618 ADGVKNGHAIAMIE
+618 ADGVKSGHAIAMLE

-638 RARMEG
+638 RAHVDG
-644 IIRSIELMRE
+644 IIKSIEMMQNL
-654 IEKEKADDR
+654 EKEANNDGER
-663 QGISGMENPP
+663 IQ
-673 SDTGVSGSY
+673 
-682 PQG
+682 

>member
-1 MEIEKL
+1 MKIEEL
-7 LRSPNIAEEMDSEE
+7 LRSPNIAEDMDSEE
-21 LSSLGFK
+21 LSSLGFR
-28 LFDEVNLDLTS
+28 LMDEINLDLTS
-39 RLEWEER
+39 RLDWEER
-46 NEKAN
+46 NERAS
-51 KLALQVVD
+51 KLALQVVE

-85 RAYPSLISNNEVV
+85 RAYPALISNNEVV

-135 NTDKTLLVQSI
+135 NTDKTLLVQAI

-152 KSYFDPIKG
+152 KSYFDPVRG
-161 HNVSELVLPNDFI
+161 HNVSELVLPNDFV
-174 VNYYTKSIPE
+174 VNYYTKSIAE
-184 SPRVTQRILLSSNE
+184 SPRVSHRILLSSND

-208 LKITDDTQPTQTQQ
+208 LKVEDEVQPSLPNV
-222 SMLTQAR
+222 SMLTQAK

-234 VHVQSVDPD
+234 VRQQSGDPD
-243 TPYEFFEIHCWI
+243 TPYEFFETHFWH
-255 DLDEDG
+255 DFDEDG
-261 YKEPYIVYLRRDT
+261 YKEPYIAYIRRDT
-274 GKIYRIVARYFD
+274 GKIYRIVARYFE
-286 DSIEYRDGK
+286 DSIEYHNGE
-295 IVRINPE
+295 IIRIKPE

-307 YGFIPSPDGGF
+307 YGFVPSPDGGF

-323 GTLLGPLNDSINTVV
+323 GVLLGPTNDSVNTIV

-345 TMSNTGG
+345 TMSVTGG

-361 KGGDYTFKPQEW
+361 KGGDYTFKPHEW

-390 PVREPSGVLFQL
+390 PIREPNGVSFQL

-414 GATDIMTGVSPG
+414 GATDMMTGVSPG

-465 LNQLYLPAEPIEFEY
+465 LNQLYLPSEPVEFEY
-480 NNELSFVLP
+480 NNELQFVLP
-489 DDYNMDMKL
+489 DDYSMDMKL

-510 SQRLMQAQA
+510 SQRQMQAQA
-519 VVQMATTTPG
+519 VLQLAQSSGG

-542 LKVSGIDQ
+542 LKVNAIDQ
-550 ILPDPKGPNAIPP
+550 ILPDPKGPNAIKPGP
-563 APNPKMVIEQMKT
+563 SEKMQIEKMKND
-576 QERQMNHQLKFKLGM
+576 ERQMNHQLRFKLGIA
-591 MKLMQEAELTQAKIT
+591 KLMQEAELQQAKIT
-606 ELQAKAVLELEK
+606 ELQAKAVLELEQ
-618 ADGVKNGHAIAMIE
+618 ADGVKSGHAIAMLE

-638 RARMEG
+638 RAHVDG
-644 IIRSIELMRE
+644 IIKSIEMMQNL
-654 IEKEKADDR
+654 EKEANNDGER
-663 QGISGMENPP
+663 IQ
-673 SDTGVSGSY
+673 
-682 PQG
+682 